1 MTTTT
6 TTSKPT
12 PADGYVPGAGAA
24 MDAAFAAL
32 IASSERRAEAERRAA
47 AAVADQ
53 TQAIRA
59 AFAAGVSPTAM
70 VRETGISRAR
80 LYQIRDGNRG
90 YAVAK

>member
-1 MTTTT
+1 VTTTT

-32 IASSERRAEAERRAA
+32 IASSERRAEAERR
-47 AAVADQ
+47 ADQ